1 MNKLFKKTI
10 AIFICLIFLI
20 PAVTISSATILKKE
34 KTTTSEENLPT
45 ETTSQVKE
53 ITVYRYG
60 PDGIITPKKVMI
72 KLEKDQDLGKA
83 IAEKCDEL
91 MEGDTEMQSF
101 FQGNNSS
108 SYILK
113 RISSY
118 GRGLHL
124 RFTIRIQLD
133 KKIDLFPLLPP
144 YFKTAIFVPIRFCK
158 YTRDPGAYTRISGLD
173 SRKNI
178 TQEYHGPHQILAV
191 GFIGFT
197 GWIGHTSILGFFI
210 RTGFAG
216 VTAFVTGKES

>member
-20 PAVTISSATILKKE
+20 SAVTISSATTLKKE
-34 KTTTSEENLPT
+34 ETTTSEENLPT
-45 ETTSQVKE
+45 ETTSPVKE

-60 PDGIITPKKVMI
+60 PDGTVTPKKVMI

-91 MEGDTEMQSF
+91 IEGDTEMQSF

-108 SYILK
+108 SYVLK

-158 YTRDPGAYTRISGLD
+158 YNTWSNVPIVSML
-173 SRKNI
+173 
-178 TQEYHGPHQILAV
+178 Q
-191 GFIGFT
+191 
-197 GWIGHTSILGFFI
+197 
-210 RTGFAG
+210 AG
-216 VTAFVTGKES
+216 S